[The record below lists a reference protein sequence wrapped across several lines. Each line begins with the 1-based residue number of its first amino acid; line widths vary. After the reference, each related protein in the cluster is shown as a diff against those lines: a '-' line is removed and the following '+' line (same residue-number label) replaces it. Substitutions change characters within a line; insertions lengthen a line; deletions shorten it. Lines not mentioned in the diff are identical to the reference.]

1 MKLLDKM
8 RDIDDKFFM
17 RTPPPDTYNNHSIN
31 DGNNTSSD
39 NDNKNISK
47 EPLTRGKRIR
57 KTLIEMLVILLVGL
71 ILAFAA
77 KKMNLSNTYTDTVNN
92 FVNNNIRDKAYED
105 FSNEDLS
112 NFIVDESSDSV
123 GGEE

>member
-1 MKLLDKM
+1 MKLLDKI
-8 RDIDDKFFM
+8 RDMDDKFFM

-31 DGNNTSSD
+31 DENNTSS
-39 NDNKNISK
+39 NNGNKSK
-47 EPLTRGKRIR
+47 EPLTRGKRVR

-92 FVNNNIRDKAYED
+92 FVNNNIQDKVYED

-112 NFIVDESSDSV
+112 AFIVDESPDSV
-123 GGEE
+123 GGEK

>member
-17 RTPPPDTYNNHSIN
+17 RTPPPDSYDNHFANDENNS
-31 DGNNTSSD
+31 SSD
-39 NDNKNISK
+39 ESNKNKSK
-47 EPLTRGKRIR
+47 EPLTRGKKVR
-57 KTLIEMLVILLVGL
+57 KTLLEMLVILLIGL

-77 KKMNLSNTYTDTVNN
+77 KKMNLSNTYTDAVNN
-92 FVNNNIRDKAYED
+92 FVSNNVQNKVYED
-105 FSNEDLS
+105 FSDEDVSDFVL
-112 NFIVDESSDSV
+112 DESSDSI